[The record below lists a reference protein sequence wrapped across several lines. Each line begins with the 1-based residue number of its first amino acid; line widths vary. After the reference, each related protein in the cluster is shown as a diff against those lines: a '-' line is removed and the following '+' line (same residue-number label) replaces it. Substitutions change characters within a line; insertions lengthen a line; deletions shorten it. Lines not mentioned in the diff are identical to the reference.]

1 MPTSN
6 DHDFSTDQDLSRF
19 VDVAESAARAGGE
32 VLKKWMGKISV
43 TEKNVGDYV
52 TQADIES
59 QNVIRKIIE
68 DAFPTHN
75 FQGEEDVQLDEN
87 TGGKKESESTSEF
100 CWIVDPLD
108 GTTNFIHQMQSF
120 SVSIGLRLKDK
131 IVVGCVYDPV
141 IQEMYIGVR
150 GAGAT
155 LNGEPI
161 KVSKCTGT
169 KGSLLVCSFPRDIHR
184 GHADFIR
191 FENLICDTEASIRRL
206 GSAALNVCYVACG
219 RLDAYWATALSVW
232 DVAGGSVILEEAGG
246 QLHSIDPKVA
256 FNLNEPRFI
265 ATATPELFEALAPH
279 MIFES

>member
-1 MPTSN
+1 MSN
-6 DHDFSTDQDLSRF
+6 RKDRSDSKAQNFSSF
-19 VDVAESAARAGGE
+19 AEVAETAARAGGE

-43 TEKNVGDYV
+43 TEKNAGDYV

-68 DAFPTHN
+68 DAFPYHD
-75 FQGEEDVQLDEN
+75 FLGEEDAQL
-87 TGGKKESESTSEF
+87 GKSTQAKKVSESEF

-120 SVSIGLRLKDK
+120 SVSIGLRLNDEV
-131 IVVGCVYDPV
+131 VVGCVYDPV
-141 IQEMYIGVR
+141 LEEMYAGVR
-150 GAGAT
+150 GCGAT

-161 KVSKCTGT
+161 KVSNCTST
-169 KGSLLVCSFPRDIHR
+169 KGSLLVCSFPRGIQR
-184 GHADFIR
+184 GHADFVR
-191 FENLICDTEASIRRL
+191 FENLTCDTETSIRRL
-206 GSAALNVCYVACG
+206 GSAALNLCYVACG

-246 QLHSIDPKVA
+246 QFHSIDPKVA
-256 FNLNEPRFI
+256 FDLNEPRFI

-279 MIFES
+279 MIF